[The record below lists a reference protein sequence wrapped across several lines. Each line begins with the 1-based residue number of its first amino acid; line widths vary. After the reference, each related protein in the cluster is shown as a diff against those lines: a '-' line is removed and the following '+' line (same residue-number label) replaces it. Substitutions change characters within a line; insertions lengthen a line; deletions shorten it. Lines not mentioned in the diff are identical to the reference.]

1 MGSYL
6 GNQRVENNDT
16 ADLTIL
22 RFPAKGTPNSR
33 PKREAQHSSITIP
46 ISRDTILISTHEV
59 ISTTAY

>member
-16 ADLTIL
+16 ADLTI
-22 RFPAKGTPNSR
+22 PNSR

-46 ISRDTILISTHEV
+46 ISGGMILISTPEDTETKILRA
-59 ISTTAY
+59 ISI